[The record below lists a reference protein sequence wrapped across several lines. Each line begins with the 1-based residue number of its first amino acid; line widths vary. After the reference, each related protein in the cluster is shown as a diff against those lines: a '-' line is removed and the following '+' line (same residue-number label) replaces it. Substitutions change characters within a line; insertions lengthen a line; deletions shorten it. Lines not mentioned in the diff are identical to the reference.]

1 MQIPPHVNDTCR
13 CIRQIA
19 CSLPQFCCLSWF
31 PQQPYC
37 TACSLSQ
44 TQVFFLLQYHY
55 SQLKRLCQSHI
66 VLSGTFS
73 FTHRGNLAYETN
85 YCAGLRILDISG
97 IKADPPDIKE
107 VGYFDVDP
115 DCDTP
120 GFMGSWS
127 NYPFFESRTIIV
139 SSIERGLFVLKYT
152 GPQVHDSFC

>member
-1 MQIPPHVNDTCR
+1 MQTGI
-13 CIRQIA
+13 
-19 CSLPQFCCLSWF
+19 
-31 PQQPYC
+31 
-37 TACSLSQ
+37 
-44 TQVFFLLQYHY
+44 FLLQYHY
-55 SQLKRLCQSHI
+55 SQLKKLCQSHI

-152 GPQVHDSFC
+152 GPQVHDSFCWSTLNPMHAVNMPHAVWCVCIISVKFMIDVPVQFWVCN